1 MSARRHRSAVACQH
15 CRQRKVRCSFTV
27 TGVPCIGCTQD
38 GTECIIPQGKAQTV
52 PRIRQVVPHI
62 RQNGPADSPRI
73 AEESRRSM
81 PPRPSAPTD
90 AFTIAPITPQI
101 ERPRSVGDAND
112 INTSP
117 EENRSLDEE
126 RTGAEIATTALGR
139 NRRAGQAPFYT
150 GESPGFGSV
159 LDLCSPPQQPVPRH
173 ILLQPKRSIP
183 LSAEDRE
190 YLQYKGVFNLP
201 RSDTCDELLRAYF
214 HHVHPIL
221 PVVDVTSVLSS
232 YPSGESNQCNLL
244 LLWSMF
250 FVAANYISTD
260 TWRQEGYSSRK
271 AMKYDMY
278 SRATCMHHNSGETD
292 NTVLLQSALLLG
304 FYHSEVDLHMKPWY
318 WTGTAISLCQIMG
331 LHRCPSSAWSDSSI
345 PERQQRLWRRLWW
358 SCFFRD
364 RWLSLTMGRPLRI
377 DMRDCDTVMPSSIDM
392 LSDMTGLPEAVASA
406 YIPTDLSR
414 LADCWVTMIH
424 LSKLLGDVLSLSYRP
439 FGPYPS
445 LHQVEATEAE
455 ILLFQFP
462 DNPGADRSR
471 LATFYMYHLQL
482 HYQALLITFYRPYIT
497 KVPEGLPAAQQQ
509 AWRSQIRNK
518 MDAAALQTNSI
529 VDNLAREKLLEF
541 GGPMTPPLLV
551 PAMQVHL
558 LNCKS
563 SDGFIRR
570 LGLNKLE
577 LCMMILEQMQH
588 TYPSAS
594 IFRGVFL
601 AAIRQIFPD
610 YMVQPSK
617 PETVAPEYPIPQD
630 APLDDPAASMVISDD
645 VIGALMNEVSTYNFW
660 ETFNWM

>member
-1 MSARRHRSAVACQH
+1 
-15 CRQRKVRCSFTV
+15 
-27 TGVPCIGCTQD
+27 
-38 GTECIIPQGKAQTV
+38 
-52 PRIRQVVPHI
+52 
-62 RQNGPADSPRI
+62 
-73 AEESRRSM
+73 
-81 PPRPSAPTD
+81 
-90 AFTIAPITPQI
+90 
-101 ERPRSVGDAND
+101 
-112 INTSP
+112 
-117 EENRSLDEE
+117 
-126 RTGAEIATTALGR
+126 
-139 NRRAGQAPFYT
+139 
-150 GESPGFGSV
+150 
-159 LDLCSPPQQPVPRH
+159 
-173 ILLQPKRSIP
+173 
-183 LSAEDRE
+183 
-190 YLQYKGVFNLP
+190 
-201 RSDTCDELLRAYF
+201 
-214 HHVHPIL
+214 
-221 PVVDVTSVLSS
+221 
-232 YPSGESNQCNLL
+232 
-244 LLWSMF
+244 MF

-260 TWRQEGYSSRK
+260 TWKQEGYSSRK

-278 SRATCMHHNSGETD
+278 SRATCMHHISGETD

-377 DMRDCDTVMPSSIDM
+377 DLRDCDTVMPSSVDM

-406 YIPTDLSR
+406 YIPTDLPR

-439 FGPYPS
+439 LGPHPS
-445 LHQVEATEAE
+445 LQQVEATETE

-462 DNPGADRSR
+462 DNSDADRSR

-497 KVPEGLPAAQQQ
+497 KVPEGLPVAQQQ

-594 IFRGVFL
+594 IFRGIFL
-601 AAIRQIFPD
+601 GAIRQVFPD

-617 PETVAPEYPIPQD
+617 PGTAAPEYPILQD

-645 VIGALMNEVSTYNFW
+645 VIGALMDEASTYNFW
-660 ETFNWM
+660 ETFSWM